1 MKNKLT
7 MFEYEL
13 RKLEKE
19 REWEKSVFSAEL
31 EHLGR
36 ELYSRQVMLS
46 QMAARNEELV
56 LENIALKS
64 LSEVKAEASK
74 H

>member
-1 MKNKLT
+1 
-7 MFEYEL
+7 
-13 RKLEKE
+13 
-19 REWEKSVFSAEL
+19 
-31 EHLGR
+31 
-36 ELYSRQVMLS
+36 MLS